1 MINFLKSYVIFEFSE
16 FKDPKFL
23 DNSSR
28 AKNMDELK
36 KILEEK
42 LF

>member
-1 MINFLKSYVIFEFSE
+1 MKIINDLRFE
-16 FKDPKFL
+16 

-36 KILEEK
+36 KILEK
-42 LF
+42 LFEKNTADWVKE